1 MPDIKTA
8 LAKAL
13 NEWTADDT
21 AHNPS
26 TTTTSTPTNTKAK
39 PYFTVTNNVCR
50 VTFEYVR
57 DNRNKTRV
65 EVGKE
70 LAAKG
75 YKAGSVSSLLG
86 QMIKQG
92 LISEVSG
99 FLQANS
105 DTYTPI
111 KSSKALKA
119 MQAKAQAKPER
130 KHVTIVNTR
139 TGEVLNPKPS
149 AGIAALPTKAAP
161 KVEAAPQ
168 INSSWDAETL
178 LNHLSIK
185 QARALYDELRKI
197 FGG

>member
-21 AHNPS
+21 AHNPAP
-26 TTTTSTPTNTKAK
+26 TPTNTKAK

-50 VTFEYVR
+50 VTFDYVR

-65 EVGKE
+65 EVAKE
-70 LAAKG
+70 LAARG
-75 YKAGSVSSLLG
+75 YKTGSVSSLLG

-111 KSSKALKA
+111 KSSRALKA
-119 MQAKAQAKPER
+119 MQAKAQAKPDR

-139 TGEVLNPKPS
+139 TGEVINPKPS
-149 AGIAALPTKAAP
+149 AGIAALHTK
-161 KVEAAPQ
+161 AAPQ
-168 INSSWDAETL
+168 INSAWDVETL
-178 LNHLSIK
+178 LNNLSIK